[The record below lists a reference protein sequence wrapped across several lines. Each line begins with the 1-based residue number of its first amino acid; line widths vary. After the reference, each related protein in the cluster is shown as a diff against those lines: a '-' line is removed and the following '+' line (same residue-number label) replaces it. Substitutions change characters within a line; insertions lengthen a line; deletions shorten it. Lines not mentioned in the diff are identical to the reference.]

1 MKRMY
6 WVLGACLSLLLIGGL
21 AMDVSA
27 QQSTPPAPSSAPTE
41 SKPDTSNAPAAPAP
55 AAPSG
60 QMERQQAPPSTNNNT
75 QIETRSERIVERE
88 TSGGRIFG
96 VDPMVAMVIG
106 AVLLIVIVVGLV
118 AMSKRTEDVHHHR
131 V

>member
-6 WVLGACLSLLLIGGL
+6 WVIGACLSLLLVGGL

-27 QQSTPPAPSSAPTE
+27 QQSTPPAPTAPTE
-41 SKPDTSNAPAAPAP
+41 SKPDQPASPSPATP
-55 AAPSG
+55 PSG
-60 QMERQQAPPSTNNNT
+60 QMERQQAPPPANNNT
-75 QIETRSERIVERE
+75 QIESRSERIVERE
-88 TSGGRIFG
+88 TPGRIFG
-96 VDPMVAMVIG
+96 VDPMVALVIG

-118 AMSKRTEDVHHHR
+118 AMSKRTDDVHHHHR

>member
-6 WVLGACLSLLLIGGL
+6 WVIGACLSLLLAGGL

-27 QQSTPPAPSSAPTE
+27 QQSAPPAPSSAPTE
-41 SKPDTSNAPAAPAP
+41 TKPDQPASPSPATP
-55 AAPSG
+55 PSG
-60 QMERQQAPPSTNNNT
+60 QMERQQT

-88 TSGGRIFG
+88 TPGRVFG
-96 VDPMVAMVIG
+96 VDPMVALIVG

-118 AMSKRTEDVHHHR
+118 AMSRRTTDDVHHTHHR